1 MVSTATATAT
11 ATTTTLLSPPHT
23 TATGGEGRGESNVP
37 YIRGEFLNI
46 ENGGGDVGIHRLHR
60 DYLHG
65 LDDDIVRS
73 LPFDP
78 PQASKVERLLQ
89 QRSIVYQASTK
100 GMTISVYMLLLS
112 IIVLAVLIPKSI
124 ATSNRTLGLSAMVLL
139 IVDGVLILSITGVYC
154 WYVYIDRQIQT
165 HVRQIMDEHGIGA
178 DGNRPLLSRNDSA
191 QLGYFDLPE
200 FISLA
205 WQRASLASSVTKG
218 GDDDDDDDGHNNNNK
233 NINNNNNI
241 NIPNNYPSQ
250 QFSTLTFG

>member
-1 MVSTATATAT
+1 MVSTATATT
-11 ATTTTLLSPPHT
+11 ATPSSSPPHT
-23 TATGGEGRGESNVP
+23 TATGGGEVRGGESNVP
-37 YIRGEFLNI
+37 YIRGEFFNI
-46 ENGGGDVGIHRLHR
+46 ENGGGDVGVHRLHR

-73 LPFDP
+73 LPFGP
-78 PQASKVERLLQ
+78 PQTIKVERLLQ

-112 IIVLAVLIPKSI
+112 VVVLAVLIPKSI

-139 IVDGVLILSITGVYC
+139 TVDGILILSITGVYC
-154 WYVYIDRQIQT
+154 WYVSIDRQIQT
-165 HVRQIMDEHGIGA
+165 EVRQIMDEHGIGA
-178 DGNRPLLSRNDSA
+178 DDRPLLSRNDPA

-218 GDDDDDDDGHNNNNK
+218 GDDDDDDDGHNNNN
-233 NINNNNNI
+233 NNNNKN